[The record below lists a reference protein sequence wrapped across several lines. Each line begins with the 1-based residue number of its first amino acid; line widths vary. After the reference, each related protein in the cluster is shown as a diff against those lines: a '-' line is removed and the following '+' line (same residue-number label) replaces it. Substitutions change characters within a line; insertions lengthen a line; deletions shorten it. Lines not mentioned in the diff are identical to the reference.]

1 MRTFLF
7 NIFKMKKLKLVS
19 VAIAM
24 ASVAPAFAGGL
35 LTNTNQNVAFNRMMS
50 REASIG
56 IDGVYYN
63 PAGVVFMGD
72 GHHLSLNWQLAYQTR
87 TIENDYQLFTNNVNN
102 PTTPRTFKGKAF
114 APVIPSLQY
123 AYNKGKWSFQ
133 ANFALTGGGGKC
145 TFDNGLGSFEKIV
158 AETAIAAC
166 GLARTVDGALGSAI
180 GNPNLEMFSSD
191 QAFGKDGKYSYD
203 SYMHGRQY
211 YYGLSIGAAY
221 KVSDNFSAF
230 AGIRTVYASC
240 NYYGYVENIKVG
252 NMPLYQ
258 VLDPTKPEAGNIE
271 LSCDQQGIGF
281 TPIIGVDFKTGRWNF
296 SAKYEFKTRMR
307 LKNKSVNMAPS
318 IGGLSANLSKSMAST
333 LTGQFT
339 QAGLTL
345 EQAQFKATEIT
356 QGVLSNQTVVAT
368 MQGLKTQFDT
378 KLEEAIGEYEDGK
391 KIAGDIPAYLTLGAG
406 YSPIDALRINV
417 GFHWFDDIHA
427 TSYNNRNKKL
437 DHGTLEYNAGIE
449 YDINKKF
456 TVSTGWQSTNYGLP
470 EENADTDASKRYM
483 DDKSFVTSSNSVAVG
498 GVYHINKKM
507 DLNVAY
513 FHTFYSHQ
521 KTTESVQ
528 LSAQK
533 SINYSSDYTR
543 NNNVFAVGLDINF

>member
-1 MRTFLF
+1 
-7 NIFKMKKLKLVS
+7 MKKLKLVS
-19 VAIAM
+19 LAIAM
-24 ASVAPAFAGGL
+24 ACGAPAFAGGL

-72 GHHLSLNWQLAYQTR
+72 GHHLSINWQLAYQTR
-87 TIENDYQLFTNNVNN
+87 TINNDYALFTNNVNN
-102 PTTPRTFKGKAF
+102 PTTPRDFKGEAF
-114 APVIPSLQY
+114 APVIPSFQY

-158 AETAIAAC
+158 SETAMAAC
-166 GLARTVDGALGSAI
+166 GLAGTVDGTLGAALNRQGM
-180 GNPNLEMFSSD
+180 EMFTSD
-191 QAFGKDGKYSYD
+191 QAFGKTGSYSYD

-211 YYGLSIGAAY
+211 YYGLSLGAAY
-221 KVSDNFSAF
+221 KFNEHFSGF
-230 AGIRTVYASC
+230 AGVRGVYASC
-240 NYYGYVENIKVG
+240 NYYGYVRNIKVG

-258 VLDPTKPEAGNIE
+258 VLDPTKDNAADIE
-271 LSCDQQGIGF
+271 LSCDQSGLGF

-307 LKNKSVNMAPS
+307 LKNKAVNQAPS
-318 IGGLSANLSKSMAST
+318 IGNLPSNLAANMNT
-333 LTGQFT
+333 ILTAQFQ
-339 QAGLTL
+339 QAGLPQD
-345 EQAQFKATEIT
+345 QAKAMAENTT
-356 QGVLSNQTVVAT
+356 NGVLTNPTVLAT
-368 MQGLKTQFDT
+368 MQGLKDQFDT

-406 YSPIDALRINV
+406 YSPVDAVRINV
-417 GFHWFDDIHA
+417 GFHWFDDVNA
-427 TSYNNRNKKL
+427 TSYNLRNKKL
-437 DHGTLEYNAGIE
+437 KRGTLEYNAGVE
-449 YDINKKF
+449 VDVCKKI
-456 TVSTGWQSTNYGLP
+456 TLSTGWQSTNYGLP
-470 EENADTDASKRYM
+470 TEDETTENSKRYM
-483 DDKSFVTSSNSVAVG
+483 DDKSFVTSSNSVAIG

-513 FHTFYSHQ
+513 FHTFYQHK
-521 KTTESVQ
+521 KTTEPVQ
-528 LSAQK
+528 LTANK